1 MLKTLTKL
9 CDGISKGV
17 NAIAIALFAVMVISC
32 VVQVFAR
39 YILNDSPRWTEELAR
54 YTFIW
59 VHFLGATI
67 CVRTGSNA
75 TISLFRDMMHGFPR
89 RALEAVITL
98 ITGVVGAVMIYGG
111 IEMAQRTHRQ
121 LTVGMKMPMS
131 FVYASAAVFGVI
143 TVIYAITMLLEN
155 FYGQGK
161 YDTKTEKDGDEKYA
175 GQKQEAAL

>member
-1 MLKTLTKL
+1 LLKTLNKI
-9 CDGISKGV
+9 CDTISKGV
-17 NAIAIALFAVMVISC
+17 NAVAITLFAVMVLAC

-39 YILNDSPRWTEELAR
+39 YILNDSPRWTEEMAR

-75 TISLFRDMMHGFPR
+75 TITLFRDMLKGYPR
-89 RALEAVITL
+89 RILDAFITTVTA
-98 ITGVVGAVMIYGG
+98 IVGGVMVYGG
-111 IEMAQRTHRQ
+111 IEMAQRTHKQ

-143 TVIYAITMLLEN
+143 TVLYAVTMLLEN
-155 FYGQGK
+155 LYGRGK
-161 YDTKTEKDGDEKYA
+161 YSAKAEQDGEGKYA
-175 GQKQEAAL
+175 PKEEGAAL